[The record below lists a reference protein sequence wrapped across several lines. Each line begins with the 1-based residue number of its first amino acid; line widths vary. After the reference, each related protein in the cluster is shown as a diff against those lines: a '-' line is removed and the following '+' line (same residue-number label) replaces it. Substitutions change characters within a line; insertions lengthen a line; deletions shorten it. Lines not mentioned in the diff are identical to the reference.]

1 MEESTKIPSATLKR
15 LPIYLRILKEHKSE
29 GYISSTMIAKDLEI
43 SSIQVRKDLSAI
55 SKVSGT
61 SKKGFKIND
70 LIKSIEDFMGVG
82 NSHTA
87 VIVGAGKLGQALLH
101 HSGFEND
108 IKIIFAFDNDE
119 SKCDGQKIF
128 DISRLEQLVGST
140 KVDIGVITTPKEN
153 AQEACDR
160 LVASGIKAIWNFAPT
175 ILKVPENVAVKNE
188 DLSASLLL
196 LAKQLEF
203 KED

>member
-1 MEESTKIPSATLKR
+1 MEDSTKIPSATQKR
-15 LPIYLRILKEHKSE
+15 LPIYLRILKEHEEKE
-29 GYISSTMIAKDLEI
+29 YISSTAIAEMLDI

-55 SKVSGT
+55 SRVSGT

-70 LIKSIEDFMGVG
+70 LIKSIEEFMGVG

-101 HSGFEND
+101 HSKFD
-108 IKIIFAFDNDE
+108 SDTKIIFAFDSDE
-119 SKCDGQKIF
+119 SKCDGKEILNL
-128 DISRLEQLVGST
+128 DRLEEIVGST
-140 KVDIGVITTPKEN
+140 KVDIGIITTPKET
-153 AQEACDR
+153 AQYACDR
-160 LVASGIKAIWNFAPT
+160 LVSSGVKAIWNFAPT
-175 ILKVPENVAVKNE
+175 ILKVPEKIVVKNE
-188 DLSASLLL
+188 DLGASLLL

>member
-15 LPIYLRILKEHKSE
+15 LPVYLRILKQHKQE
-29 GYISSTMIAKDLEI
+29 GYISSTTIAEGLDI

-70 LIKSIEDFMGVG
+70 LIKSIEEFMGIG
-82 NSHTA
+82 NTHTA

-101 HSGFEND
+101 HSAFEND
-108 IKIIFAFDNDE
+108 IKIVFAFDSDE
-119 SKCDGQKIF
+119 SKCDGERIFEMDKI
-128 DISRLEQLVGST
+128 EELVGST
-140 KVDIGVITTPKEN
+140 KVDIGVITTPKET

-175 ILKVPENVAVKNE
+175 ILKVPENIVIKNE

>member
-1 MEESTKIPSATLKR
+1 MEEITKIPSATQKR
-15 LPIYLRILKEHKSE
+15 LPIYLRILKEHE
-29 GYISSTMIAKDLEI
+29 RDGYISSTAIAERLDI

-61 SKKGFKIND
+61 SKKGFKIDD
-70 LIKSIEDFMGVG
+70 LIKSIEEFMGIG
-82 NSHTA
+82 NTHTA
-87 VIVGAGKLGQALLH
+87 VIIGAGKLGQALLH
-101 HSGFEND
+101 HSRFESD
-108 IKIIFAFDNDE
+108 IKIMYAFDSDE
-119 SKCDGQKIF
+119 SKCDGEKIF
-128 DISRLEQLVGST
+128 NLDRLEELVGST
-140 KVDIGVITTPKEN
+140 KVDIGVITTPKET
-153 AQEACDR
+153 AQDACDR

-175 ILKVPENVAVKNE
+175 ILKVPEKIVVKNE

>member
-15 LPIYLRILKEHKSE
+15 LPIYLRILKQHKAE
-29 GYISSTMIAKDLEI
+29 GYISSTMIAEGLDV

-61 SKKGFKIND
+61 SKKGFKISD
-70 LIKSIEDFMGVG
+70 LIKSIEDFMGIR

-108 IKIIFAFDNDE
+108 IKIIFAFDSDK
-119 SKCDGQKIF
+119 SKCDGEKIF
-128 DISRLEQLVGST
+128 GMERLEELIGST
-140 KVDIGVITTPKEN
+140 KVDIGVITTPKET
-153 AQEACDR
+153 AQDACDR
-160 LVASGIKAIWNFAPT
+160 LVATGIKAIWNFAPT
-175 ILKVPENVAVKNE
+175 ILKVPENVVLKNE

>member
-1 MEESTKIPSATLKR
+1 MEDSTKIPSATQKR
-15 LPIYLRILKEHKSE
+15 LPIYLRILKEHEEKE
-29 GYISSTMIAKDLEI
+29 YISSTAIAEMLDI

-55 SKVSGT
+55 SRVSGT

-70 LIKSIEDFMGVG
+70 LIKSIEEFMGVG

-101 HSGFEND
+101 HSKFD
-108 IKIIFAFDNDE
+108 SDTKIIFAFDSDE
-119 SKCDGQKIF
+119 SKCDGKEILNL
-128 DISRLEQLVGST
+128 DRLEEIVGST
-140 KVDIGVITTPKEN
+140 KVDIGIITTPKET
-153 AQEACDR
+153 AQYACDR
-160 LVASGIKAIWNFAPT
+160 LVASGVKAIWNFAPT
-175 ILKVPENVAVKNE
+175 ILKVPEKIVVKNE
-188 DLSASLLL
+188 DLGASLLL